1 MQWKPCGRG
10 ADTGYSYSHYHVCK
24 SDKQEIA
31 EGDDRNA
38 QGDYRCDAPR
48 RQYGVKCAM
57 IMHLT
62 YNRQMLIEMTRIDK
76 SDQTS

>member
-1 MQWKPCGRG
+1 MQWKPCGIG

-48 RQYGVKCAM
+48 RQYGGKMCDDYASY
-57 IMHLT
+57 L
-62 YNRQMLIEMTRIDK
+62 
-76 SDQTS
+76 

>member
-1 MQWKPCGRG
+1 MKEKNHIQKDMEFHEAIAKCSGNRVVEVLIPVF
-10 ADTGYSYSHYHVCK
+10 YSHYHVCK

-48 RQYGVKCAM
+48 RQYGGKMCDDYAPY
-57 IMHLT
+57 L
-62 YNRQMLIEMTRIDK
+62 
-76 SDQTS
+76 